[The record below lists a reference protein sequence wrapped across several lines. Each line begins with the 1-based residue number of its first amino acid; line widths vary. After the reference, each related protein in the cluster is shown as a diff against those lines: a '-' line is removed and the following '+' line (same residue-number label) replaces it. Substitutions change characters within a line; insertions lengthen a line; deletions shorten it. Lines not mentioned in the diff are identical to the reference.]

1 MKEVNIKTADEL
13 RNELAK
19 EEVSN
24 FLSSADAMGENLNDY
39 LMRVV
44 WDLVWNGK
52 EGWKYV
58 DDDAIADIYENET
71 GTKVQLSPLSDAEAD
86 LKDKR
91 YKLAEREY
99 ESLEASEC
107 IDLLLSTVY
116 NKMSD
121 STVNKLW
128 EETNIKFS

>member
-1 MKEVNIKTADEL
+1 MKTANEL

-24 FLSSADAMGENLNDY
+24 YLTSADAMGENLNDY

-52 EGWKYV
+52 KGWKHV

-71 GTKVQLSPLSDAEAD
+71 GTKVQLSPLSDAEAN

-99 ESLEASEC
+99 ESLEASEG

-121 STVNKLW
+121 STVTKLW
-128 EETNIKFS
+128 ESIDTDNEGG

>member
-1 MKEVNIKTADEL
+1 MKTATEL
-13 RNELAK
+13 KTELAK

-24 FLSSADAMGENLNDY
+24 YLTSADAMGENLNDY

-44 WDLVWNGK
+44 WDLAWNGK
-52 EGWKYV
+52 KGWKYV
-58 DDDAIADIYENET
+58 DDDVIADIYENET
-71 GTKVQLSPLSDAEAD
+71 GTKVQLSPLSDAED
-86 LKDKR
+86 ELKDKR

-99 ESLEASEC
+99 ESLEASEG

-121 STVNKLW
+121 STVTKLW
-128 EETNIKFS
+128 ESIDTDNEGR

>member
-1 MKEVNIKTADEL
+1 MKTATEL
-13 RNELAK
+13 KTKLAK
-19 EEVSN
+19 EEISN
-24 FLSSADAMGENLNDY
+24 YLTSADAMGENLNDY

-52 EGWKYV
+52 KGWKHV

-71 GTKVQLSPLSDAEAD
+71 GTKVQLSPLSDAEAN

-99 ESLEASEC
+99 EGMGASEG
-107 IDLLLSTVY
+107 IELLLSTVY

-121 STVNKLW
+121 STVNKLYEDVFW
-128 EETNIKFS
+128 GERIDFS

>member
-1 MKEVNIKTADEL
+1 MN
-13 RNELAK
+13 
-19 EEVSN
+19 
-24 FLSSADAMGENLNDY
+24 Y
-39 LMRVV
+39 P
-44 WDLVWNGK
+44 
-52 EGWKYV
+52 KYV

-71 GTKVQLSPLSDAEAD
+71 GEKVQLTPLTEAEVD

-121 STVNKLW
+121 ITVNKLW
-128 EETNIKFS
+128 EEIN

>member
-1 MKEVNIKTADEL
+1 MKTANEL

-24 FLSSADAMGENLNDY
+24 YLTSADAMGENLNDY

-52 EGWKYV
+52 KGWKYV
-58 DDDAIADIYENET
+58 DDDVIADIYENET

-99 ESLEASEC
+99 ESLEASEG
-107 IDLLLSTVY
+107 IDLLLSTIY

-128 EETNIKFS
+128 ESIDTQ

>member
-1 MKEVNIKTADEL
+1 MKEVNIRTADEL
-13 RNELAK
+13 RNELAR

-52 EGWKYV
+52 KGWRYV
-58 DDDAIADIYENET
+58 DDDAIADIYEIET

>member
-1 MKEVNIKTADEL
+1 MKEGKIKTAIEL
-13 RNELAK
+13 KTELAK
-19 EEVSN
+19 EEIN
-24 FLSSADAMGENLNDY
+24 NYLTSAEAIGENLNDY

-44 WDLVWNGK
+44 WDLIWNGK
-52 EGWKYV
+52 TGWKYV

-71 GTKVQLSPLSDAEAD
+71 GEKVQLTPLTEAEVD

-121 STVNKLW
+121 ITVNKLW
-128 EETNIKFS
+128 EEIN